1 MFDDRRHKT
10 TRSQER
16 SELLS
21 DYEKCIN
28 VPFSEIVVHEKDFEV
43 RVRQTSDQELVKV
56 IIRIDTKRLTY
67 VCNTTRC

>member
-1 MFDDRRHKT
+1 MIAS
-10 TRSQER
+10 TRLLGHR
-16 SELLS
+16 NVVILLS

-28 VPFSEIVVHEKDFEV
+28 VPFSETVLHEKDFEV

-67 VCNTTRC
+67 VSNTTRC